1 MYLRVRTI
9 RHCAGHRLRLALQL
23 PHSQCWGMNVISV
36 TVPERNLRRSGL
48 RLHCTGSGVVYC
60 SRAHFIVGG
69 HLLTE
74 ISQNGPV
81 FQKIRHRQKLAE
93 PNTQFHAYY
102 PKGLAKEKRYHF
114 TNRALTYSI
123 LEFGDLVNT
132 VAPVHIRPDSV
143 THHLL
148 AKFVKMDGE
157 TEDFCAYGD
166 ALMYGGVHLHPAFG
180 GTGYDENVRYFP
192 DFASRLYLMDCN
204 L

>member
-1 MYLRVRTI
+1 MQQGIFYRGRTF
-9 RHCAGHRLRLALQL
+9 ADG
-23 PHSQCWGMNVISV
+23 N
-36 TVPERNLRRSGL
+36 
-48 RLHCTGSGVVYC
+48 
-60 SRAHFIVGG
+60 
-69 HLLTE
+69 LTE
-74 ISQNGPV
+74 WTCVSEDQTQAVGMLM
-81 FQKIRHRQKLAE
+81 QKLAE

-148 AKFVKMDGE
+148 GKFVKMDGE

>member
-1 MYLRVRTI
+1 ML
-9 RHCAGHRLRLALQL
+9 
-23 PHSQCWGMNVISV
+23 M
-36 TVPERNLRRSGL
+36 
-48 RLHCTGSGVVYC
+48 
-60 SRAHFIVGG
+60 
-69 HLLTE
+69 
-74 ISQNGPV
+74 
-81 FQKIRHRQKLAE
+81 QKLAE

-123 LEFGDLVNT
+123 LEFG
-132 VAPVHIRPDSV
+132 DSV

>member
-1 MYLRVRTI
+1 M
-9 RHCAGHRLRLALQL
+9 QL
-23 PHSQCWGMNVISV
+23 PHDCTREELEEIRAQIALYRKWRSV
-36 TVPERNLRRSGL
+36 LQQGIFYRGRTFADGN
-48 RLHCTGSGVVYC
+48 
-60 SRAHFIVGG
+60 
-69 HLLTE
+69 LTE
-74 ISQNGPV
+74 WTCVSEDQTQAVGMLM
-81 FQKIRHRQKLAE
+81 QKLAE

>member
-1 MYLRVRTI
+1 MHL
-9 RHCAGHRLRLALQL
+9 CF
-23 PHSQCWGMNVISV
+23 
-36 TVPERNLRRSGL
+36 RRSD
-48 RLHCTGSGVVYC
+48 TGSRHADAETCG
-60 SRAHFIVGG
+60 
-69 HLLTE
+69 TE
-74 ISQNGPV
+74 YTVSCVLSQ
-81 FQKIRHRQKLAE
+81 R
-93 PNTQFHAYY
+93 TC
-102 PKGLAKEKRYHF
+102 KEKRYHF

-166 ALMYGGVHLHPAFG
+166 ALMYGGAHLHPAFG
-180 GTGYDENVRYFP
+180 GTGYNENVRYFP